1 MPAIDAHAL
10 HLFVRWSHVAA
21 MAAALGGA
29 MLVTAVVFSRREPSG
44 ALAAALAYER
54 LFWAAA
60 GILVMT
66 GVGNLGAFGRT
77 LPEPAT
83 EWGSALTVKLLAVA
97 ALLAVSLPRSLAVL
111 RLEGR
116 EAGPVPDVVEARIH
130 GALRAI
136 YGGTVALLGIIVL
149 VAEVLAH

>member
-21 MAAALGGA
+21 MATALGGA
-29 MLVTAVVFSRREPSG
+29 LLVAAVVFSRREPSG
-44 ALAAALAYER
+44 ALTAALAYER

-60 GILVMT
+60 GVLVMT

-77 LPEPAT
+77 LPEPRT
-83 EWGSALTVKLLAVA
+83 EWGTALTVKLVAVA
-97 ALLAVSLPRSLAVL
+97 LLVAISLPRTLAVL
-111 RLEGR
+111 RLERASAEGS
-116 EAGPVPDVVEARIH
+116 AVG
-130 GALRAI
+130 GALRAV
-136 YGGTVALLGIIVL
+136 YAGTVALLGIIVL

>member
-1 MPAIDAHAL
+1 MPAVDAHAI
-10 HLFVRWSHVAA
+10 HLFVRWAHVAA
-21 MAAALGGA
+21 MATALGGA
-29 MLVTAVVFSRREPSG
+29 LLVTAVVFSRREPSG
-44 ALAAALAYER
+44 ALAVTLAYER

-97 ALLAVSLPRSLAVL
+97 ALLVVSLPRSLAVL
-111 RLEGR
+111 RLEAR
-116 EAGPVPDVVEARIH
+116 KAGPVPDAVEARIH

-136 YGGTVALLGIIVL
+136 YGATVALLAIIVL
-149 VAEVLAH
+149 IAEVLAH